1 MTIVQLWIVIGMTSE
16 QIVVYE
22 SKIIA
27 YL

>member
-22 SKIIA
+22 RKIIA